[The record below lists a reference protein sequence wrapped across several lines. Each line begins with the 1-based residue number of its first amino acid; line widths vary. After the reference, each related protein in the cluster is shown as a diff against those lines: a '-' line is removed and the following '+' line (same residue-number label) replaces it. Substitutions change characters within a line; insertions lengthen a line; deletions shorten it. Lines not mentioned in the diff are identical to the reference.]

1 MARIPLVDPKK
12 AGLFARLVFSI
23 VRSKVRK
30 LTGRAEL
37 VEPMRVMAHHARIM
51 WGYGQMDMSIEAAKS
66 VEDRFK
72 HLAMLRSAKL
82 IECPF

>member
-1 MARIPLVDPKK
+1 MARIPLIDLKK

-23 VRSKVRK
+23 TRRKVRD

-37 VEPMRVMAHHARIM
+37 VEPVRLLAYHSRIL
-51 WGYGQMDMSIEAAKS
+51 WGYGQLDLAVDAAKS
-66 VEDRFK
+66 VPKRYK
-72 HLAMLRSAKL
+72 YLAMLRAAKL